1 MICVMI
7 QDSLSNSMFLICFI
21 DISDMKMRKGLALVD
36 IIREDKVTI
45 KHYLLLTSSIFFI
58 NFLK

>member
-36 IIREDKVTI
+36 IIREVTM
-45 KHYLLLTSSIFFI
+45 
-58 NFLK
+58 

>member
-1 MICVMI
+1 MIHCLI
-7 QDSLSNSMFLICFI
+7 LCFLICL
-21 DISDMKMRKGLALVD
+21 DISNMKMRKGLALVD

-45 KHYLLLTSSIFFI
+45 KHYLLLTSSMFFI